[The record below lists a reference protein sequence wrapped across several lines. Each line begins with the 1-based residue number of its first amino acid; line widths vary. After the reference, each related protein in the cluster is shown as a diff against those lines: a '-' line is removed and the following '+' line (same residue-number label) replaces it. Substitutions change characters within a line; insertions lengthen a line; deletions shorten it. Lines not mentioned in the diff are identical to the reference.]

1 MDTEVGNRGLKLS
14 GGEKQRI
21 SIARVL
27 LKDPALL
34 IFDEATS
41 ALDSIS
47 ESKIQEAI
55 EPIIKERTSILIAH
69 RLSTVLAA
77 DEILVVKDGEV
88 VDRGHHKELV
98 KADKREHRFGY
109 EEAAYLLLFGELPTA
124 RELVDWKNRIG
135 ACRRLSDGFKENAI
149 MKHPPKDIMN
159 ALARAVLFASAF
171 DPDGTPDDLSIDKC
185 LEQSVDLIGSMPT
198 MAAYAYQ
205 AKVHYHDGGSLMIRN
220 PDPEKS
226 TAENI
231 LMLTRED
238 GRYSKLE
245 AETLDLA
252 LILHAEHGGG
262 NNSSFTTHVV
272 TSSHSDI
279 YSSVAASILSLKG
292 ARHGGANLRV
302 MRQMEEI
309 MREVSGWNRDENV
322 VRYLEKIADKKAGDG
337 TGLIYGLGH
346 AVYTISDPRAQMLK
360 EKARALAKDKHRE
373 EEMRLFESIERLGPA
388 IVKSRHPRA
397 EDVCANVD
405 LYSGFV
411 YDMLGIPKDLYTPLF
426 AVARCVSWCA
436 HRMEELVNAGPI
448 IRPAYKPIYHPRP
461 YVRLS
466 DR

>member
-1 MDTEVGNRGLKLS
+1 MSDKKWLKKQA
-14 GGEKQRI
+14 EKIRKANYI
-21 SIARVL
+21 
-27 LKDPALL
+27 DPALYAKYGVKRGL
-34 IFDEATS
+34 RNDNGSGVLVGLTTIGNVHGYVMDEG
-41 ALDSIS
+41 
-47 ESKIQEAI
+47 
-55 EPIIKERTSILIAH
+55 ERKA
-69 RLSTVLAA
+69 VP
-77 DEILVVKDGEV
+77 GELYY
-88 VDRGHHKELV
+88 RGIDVKELV

-159 ALARAVLFASAF
+159 ALARAVLFAYAF

>member
-1 MDTEVGNRGLKLS
+1 MSEKQWLKKHTEKVRKANYIDPSLYAKYGVKRGLRNDNGS
-14 GGEKQRI
+14 GVLVGLTTIGNVHGYVMDEGERK
-21 SIARVL
+21 AV
-27 LKDPALL
+27 P
-34 IFDEATS
+34 
-41 ALDSIS
+41 
-47 ESKIQEAI
+47 
-55 EPIIKERTSILIAH
+55 
-69 RLSTVLAA
+69 
-77 DEILVVKDGEV
+77 GELYY
-88 VDRGHHKELV
+88 RGIDVKELV
-98 KADKREHRFGY
+98 RADKREHRFGY
-109 EEAAYLLLFGELPTA
+109 EEAAYLLLFGELPNES
-124 RELVDWKNRIG
+124 ELADWKARVG
-135 ACRRLSDGFKENAI
+135 VHRKLSDGFKDNAI
-149 MKHPPKDIMN
+149 MKHPPRDLMN
-159 ALARAVLFASAF
+159 ALARAVLFAYAF
-171 DPDGTPDDLSIDKC
+171 DPTGAPDDISIDKC
-185 LEQSVDLIGSMPT
+185 LEQSIDLIGAMPT

-238 GRYSKLE
+238 GKYTKLE

-292 ARHGGANLRV
+292 GRHGGANLRV
-302 MRQMEEI
+302 MRQMAEI
-309 MREVSGWNRDENV
+309 MREVDGWDRDENV
-322 VRYLEKIADKKAGDG
+322 RRYLEKIADKKAGDG
-337 TGLIYGLGH
+337 SGLIYGLGH
-346 AVYTISDPRAQMLK
+346 AVYTISDPRAQLLK
-360 EKARALAKDKHRE
+360 EKARVLAREKDRE
-373 EEMRLFESIERLGPA
+373 EEMHLFESIERLGPA

-411 YDMLGIPKDLYTPLF
+411 YDMLGVPVDLYTPLF

-461 YVRLS
+461 YVKLK

>member
-1 MDTEVGNRGLKLS
+1 MADKKWLKKQA
-14 GGEKQRI
+14 EKIRKANYI
-21 SIARVL
+21 
-27 LKDPALL
+27 DPALYAKYGVKRGL
-34 IFDEATS
+34 RNDNGSGVLVGLTTIGNVHGYVMDEG
-41 ALDSIS
+41 
-47 ESKIQEAI
+47 
-55 EPIIKERTSILIAH
+55 ERRA
-69 RLSTVLAA
+69 VP
-77 DEILVVKDGEV
+77 GELYY
-88 VDRGHHKELV
+88 RGIDVKELV

-135 ACRRLSDGFKENAI
+135 ACRKLSDGFKENAI

-159 ALARAVLFASAF
+159 ALARAVLFAYAF
-171 DPDGTPDDLSIDKC
+171 DPEGTPDDLSIDKC